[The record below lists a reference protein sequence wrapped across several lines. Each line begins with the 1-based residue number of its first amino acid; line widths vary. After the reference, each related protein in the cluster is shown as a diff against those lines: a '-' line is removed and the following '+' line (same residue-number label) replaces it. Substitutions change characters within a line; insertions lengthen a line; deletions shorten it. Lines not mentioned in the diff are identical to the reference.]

1 MSMTSIIVTVLAL
14 GLAWFI
20 YNGNQKQ
27 KQVAQINRID
37 AQAFLA
43 ENGAKA
49 GVTTT
54 ASGLQYEVI
63 QKGTGTTSPTLNDSV
78 TVHYHG
84 TLLSGVVFDS
94 SVERG
99 DALTFSPKQVIAGW
113 TEALQLMVEGDKF
126 RLFIPPDLAYGDRA
140 AGKIGAGSLLVF
152 EVELLSIN

>member
-54 ASGLQYEVI
+54 ASGLQYEII

>member
-1 MSMTSIIVTVLAL
+1 MTSIIVTVLAL

-54 ASGLQYEVI
+54 ASGLQYEII